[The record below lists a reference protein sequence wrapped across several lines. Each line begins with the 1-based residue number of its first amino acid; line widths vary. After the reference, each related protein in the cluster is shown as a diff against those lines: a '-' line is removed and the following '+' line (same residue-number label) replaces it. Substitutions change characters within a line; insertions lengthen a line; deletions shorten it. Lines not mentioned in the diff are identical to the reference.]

1 MSKWQKEGKYST
13 VQGVYGIVDSPEQA
27 LRDAHA
33 AEVEGNLI
41 LAESILRAA
50 SKRWRREPEF
60 KMRHGKILRNLGS
73 DKKALKVYRSV
84 LKAHPQR
91 ADAAIAAA
99 ETASSL
105 NKARLAESL
114 WARALSVGAPTD
126 VATVGLCRTIW
137 LRGRKE
143 EAWGRALGAFTQGG
157 NSSRKLHDFLRECSP
172 IIGTQVPEI
181 DVLETG
187 ELNDDFTTTT
197 SRRELSIEPPTFAT
211 DSVEAMA
218 GITADNLAA
227 PSTEAISELLGVSET
242 SQQIDMSEMSKSTS
256 GKEDRADVEI
266 PDDLFDFD

>member
-1 MSKWQKEGKYST
+1 MSKEGKNST
-13 VQGVYGIVDSPEQA
+13 LQGVYDTVDSPEQA

-33 AEVEGNLI
+33 AQVEGDLI

-60 KMRHGKILRNLGS
+60 KMRHGKILRNLGN

-114 WARALSVGAPTD
+114 WSRALSVGAPTD

-137 LRGRKE
+137 LRGRKQ
-143 EAWGRALGAFTQGG
+143 EAWERALSAFLQGG

-187 ELNDDFTTTT
+187 ELNDDFAALT
-197 SRRELSIEPPTFAT
+197 SRRELTIESPTFAT

-218 GITADNLAA
+218 GITADDLSA
-227 PSTEAISELLGVSET
+227 PTSEAITELLGVNESP
-242 SQQIDMSEMSKSTS
+242 QQIDMSEMSKSTS
-256 GKEDRADVEI
+256 EKETQTDVEI
-266 PDDLFDFD
+266 PDDLFDFE

>member
-1 MSKWQKEGKYST
+1 M
-13 VQGVYGIVDSPEQA
+13 DSPEQA
-27 LRDAHA
+27 LRDANA
-33 AEVEGNLI
+33 AEVGGDLI
-41 LAESILRAA
+41 LAESILRSA

-60 KMRHGKILRNLGS
+60 KMRHGNILRRLGS

-105 NKARLAESL
+105 NKVRLAESL
-114 WARALSVGAPTD
+114 WSRALSVGAPTD

-143 EAWGRALGAFTQGG
+143 EAWERALSAFTQGG

-187 ELNDDFTTTT
+187 ELNDDFTTQT
-197 SRRELSIEPPTFAT
+197 SRRELAIQSPTFAT

-218 GITADNLAA
+218 GIPADDLVA
-227 PSTEAISELLGVSET
+227 PSSEAISELLGDSEPQ
-242 SQQIDMSEMSKSTS
+242 QQIDMSEMSKSAS
-256 GKEDRADVEI
+256 DKEDRANVEI